1 MNGAGDVNSVDD
13 KRISLV
19 VGGIKGIG
27 AATSRRLARF
37 GPVFA
42 TYLRDE
48 AAATRFQESA
58 GHEGLPIRTMQ
69 ADVSSR
75 EGVTALLTEVA
86 KAAGRVDNI
95 VFSAVNAHLCQSLEV
110 SEDAWWKVLETNTA
124 PFLWLGQRMPKVSG
138 QGGRLIALTS
148 PFSRRYVDGYGAVG
162 PSKAALESLVVYL
175 GVDLAQYGI
184 TVNAASG
191 GLIDTPLMRSLVP
204 ENHIGAVARRTPL
217 NRIGTPEDF
226 AGLIAW
232 IASAEASWMT
242 GQIVSLDGG
251 YFLR

>member
-1 MNGAGDVNSVDD
+1 MNGADNVNSAG
-13 KRISLV
+13 KRRISLV
-19 VGGIKGIG
+19 IGGIKGIG
-27 AATSRRLARF
+27 AATSQRLARS

-48 AAATRFQESA
+48 GAATQFQESA
-58 GHEGLPIRTMQ
+58 DREGLPIRTMQ

-75 EGVTALLTEVA
+75 GGVNALLSEVVD
-86 KAAGRVDNI
+86 AAGKIDNI
-95 VFSAVNAHLCQSLEV
+95 VFSAVNAHLSQSLDV

-124 PFLWLGQRMPKVSG
+124 PFLWLGQHMPKVSG

-175 GVDLAQYGI
+175 GVDLARYGI

-204 ENHIGAVARRTPL
+204 ASHIGAVARRTPL